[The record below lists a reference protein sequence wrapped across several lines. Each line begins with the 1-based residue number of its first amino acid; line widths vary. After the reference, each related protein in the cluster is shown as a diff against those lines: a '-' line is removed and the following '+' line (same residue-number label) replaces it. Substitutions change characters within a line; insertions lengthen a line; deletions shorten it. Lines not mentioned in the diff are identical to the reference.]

1 MMQCAFRSVLGAIGV
16 LALAA
21 CAQHASSDKTSAGN
35 AASLQPG
42 VTLANPRAAEATAG
56 SNPFPD
62 PPAGYR
68 GLGGALV
75 QGNTVAV
82 VTPDSKAPMAKHD
95 LDVGLLHGIAAR
107 GYSESAPSTI
117 RSTDCQGT
125 GESPDSAIKVANLAA
140 ASDEVTAGIA
150 CARLLHP
157 GTHWLMSQL
166 VTKGDGYIS
175 QVALRD
181 TGGNVVLVYTDIN
194 RQADELIGD
203 LGG

>member
-1 MMQCAFRSVLGAIGV
+1 M
-16 LALAA
+16 
-21 CAQHASSDKTSAGN
+21 
-35 AASLQPG
+35 
-42 VTLANPRAAEATAG
+42 
-56 SNPFPD
+56 
-62 PPAGYR
+62 
-68 GLGGALV
+68 
-75 QGNTVAV
+75 
-82 VTPDSKAPMAKHD
+82 
-95 LDVGLLHGIAAR
+95 
-107 GYSESAPSTI
+107 
-117 RSTDCQGT
+117 
-125 GESPDSAIKVANLAA
+125 
-140 ASDEVTAGIA
+140 TAGIA